1 MYKTMTGLQT
11 TALFSYVDFEMCTTA
26 GMGRSLLQL
35 ETNSFNRLPGL
46 LENLQV
52 YLIIPK
58 T

>member
-1 MYKTMTGLQT
+1 MTGLQT
-11 TALFSYVDFEMCTTA
+11 TDLFSYVDSEMCTTA